1 MIEVTFI
8 RMKRIYSIDFARG
21 LVMIIMALDHTRD
34 LLHINA
40 MTQQPTDLSTTTPL
54 LFFTRWI
61 THFCAP
67 VFVFLS
73 GVSAYLSS
81 RSRGSS
87 DNQRSPDNRSDT
99 NRPSSGNRRD
109 ARENRRFLLRRGIW
123 LIFLEFT
130 IVNFS
135 LWCDIHFRLLLFEV
149 IGTIGCGFVVLSLLY
164 KVAPKILGIAGLVL
178 IFGHDLLSS
187 VMLPANPLL
196 QFTGSFL
203 MGPGAFQVTPHLL
216 LVIGYP
222 VLPWLGIMLAG
233 YGCGRLF
240 ELPAGF
246 RKTLFLRIGTAA
258 LSLFILLRCA
268 NLYGDPSPW
277 KVQKNALFTFL
288 SFINFS
294 KYPPSLLFTLVTLG
308 GLFLLL
314 AFMEGRSNQFT
325 ETVSVY
331 GKTPLFYFLIHLIVI
346 HAVMFIMVFGQ
357 GFRPA
362 DLVFGP
368 FKFGRPAAGSGI
380 TLPYVYG
387 VWLGVVAF
395 LYPLCRWYG
404 RYKESHRENQWLR
417 YL

>member
-1 MIEVTFI
+1 
-8 RMKRIYSIDFARG
+8 
-21 LVMIIMALDHTRD
+21 
-34 LLHINA
+34 
-40 MTQQPTDLSTTTPL
+40 
-54 LFFTRWI
+54 
-61 THFCAP
+61 
-67 VFVFLS
+67 
-73 GVSAYLSS
+73 
-81 RSRGSS
+81 
-87 DNQRSPDNRSDT
+87 
-99 NRPSSGNRRD
+99 
-109 ARENRRFLLRRGIW
+109 
-123 LIFLEFT
+123 
-130 IVNFS
+130 
-135 LWCDIHFRLLLFEV
+135 
-149 IGTIGCGFVVLSLLY
+149 
-164 KVAPKILGIAGLVL
+164 
-178 IFGHDLLSS
+178 
-187 VMLPANPLL
+187 
-196 QFTGSFL
+196 
-203 MGPGAFQVTPHLL
+203 MGPGVFHLTPHNV

-233 YGCGRLF
+233 YGCGRSF

-246 RKTLFLRIGTAA
+246 RNTLFLRIGAAA

-277 KVQKNALFTFL
+277 KVQKNALFTLL

-294 KYPPSLLFTLVTLG
+294 KYPPSLLYTLVTLG

-325 ETVSVY
+325 KIVSVY

-346 HAVMFIMVFGQ
+346 HAAMFIMVFGQ

-404 RYKESHRENQWLR
+404 RYKASHRENKWIR